1 MTETG
6 TTTGTTTERAPRRR
20 LSGAFSVRTR
30 ITVVITVLAAL
41 ALAGAGLLVYVLE
54 AARVERQTV
63 EQVDQ
68 ETAEFRAL
76 QRGTD
81 PETGQPFRSAE
92 RLLRLF
98 IQRNVPDD
106 DEMLVIYPPGS
117 GRPTARTPNRNGDLI
132 LQEGAYREA
141 VDDLT
146 ATGGTRVLGDFEP
159 YGETWVTVVPV
170 REQDNAAPGALVIVN
185 FLRDERSE
193 ISDTIETY
201 AIVAALSLGLI
212 VLLAGTQSGRLLA
225 PLRTLRDTAEDI
237 GTTDLSRRIPERG
250 NDDITALTRTVNTML
265 DRLEDGFGA
274 QRQFLD
280 DAGHELKTPLT
291 VLRGHLELLDPR
303 DAADVEETR
312 ELLLEEIDRMAR
324 LVGDLILLAKADRP
338 DFTQPRPVGVD
349 TLTRGVLAK
358 ARALGDRRWQ
368 DDGVAAAH
376 VQADSQRLTQALL
389 QLADNA
395 VKHTAPG
402 DVVAVGSA
410 ADETSVRL
418 WVRDTGDG
426 VPESDRE
433 RIFQRFGRGIV
444 RDGDEGFG
452 LGLSIVT
459 AIVGAHHG
467 TVHVEDA
474 EPRGSRFVMTLP
486 RTTPPRATPEAA
498 PPGTPSST
506 PTRTPSTEEQPW
518 PAS

>member
-1 MTETG
+1 M
-6 TTTGTTTERAPRRR
+6 TTTGTTTESSPRRR
-20 LSGAFSVRTR
+20 LPGAFSVRTR
-30 ITVVITVLAAL
+30 ITVVITVLAAM
-41 ALAGAGLLVYVLE
+41 AMAGAGLLVYVLE

-76 QRGTD
+76 QRGLD
-81 PETGQPFRSAE
+81 PDTGQPFRSAE
-92 RLLRLF
+92 QLLELF

-117 GRPTARTPNRNGDLI
+117 GRPTARTPNRDGDEVLA
-132 LQEGAYREA
+132 EPGYREA
-141 VDDLT
+141 VDDL
-146 ATGGTRVLGDFEP
+146 ARTGGTRVLGDFP

-170 REQDNAAPGALVIVN
+170 REEDSPAPGALVIVN
-185 FLRDERSE
+185 FLADERDE
-193 ISDTIETY
+193 ISNTIETY
-201 AIVAALSLGLI
+201 AIVALLSLGLI
-212 VLLAGTQSGRLLA
+212 VLLAGSQSGRLLA
-225 PLRTLRDTAEDI
+225 PLRTLRETAEDI

-303 DAADVEETR
+303 DATDVEETR
-312 ELLLEEIDRMAR
+312 ELLLEEIDRMSR
-324 LVGDLILLAKADRP
+324 LVGDLILLAKAGRP
-338 DFTQPRPVGVD
+338 DFTRLRPVGVD
-349 TLTRGVLAK
+349 TLTRGVLAR
-358 ARALGDRRWQ
+358 ARALGDRAWQ
-368 DDGVAAAH
+368 DDGVSDAH
-376 VQADSQRLTQALL
+376 VEADAQRLTQALL

-395 VKHTAPG
+395 VKHTGPG
-402 DVVAVGSA
+402 DVVAVGSS
-410 ADETSVRL
+410 ADATAVRL

-426 VPESDRE
+426 VPEEDRG
-433 RIFQRFGRGIV
+433 RIFQRFGRSIV

-452 LGLSIVT
+452 LGLSIVA
-459 AIVGAHHG
+459 AIVAAHHG

-474 EPRGSRFVMTLP
+474 EPRGSRFVLTLP
-486 RTTPPRATPEAA
+486 RTAPPRTDRVPASDPAPTP
-498 PPGTPSST
+498 
-506 PTRTPSTEEQPW
+506 EEQPW